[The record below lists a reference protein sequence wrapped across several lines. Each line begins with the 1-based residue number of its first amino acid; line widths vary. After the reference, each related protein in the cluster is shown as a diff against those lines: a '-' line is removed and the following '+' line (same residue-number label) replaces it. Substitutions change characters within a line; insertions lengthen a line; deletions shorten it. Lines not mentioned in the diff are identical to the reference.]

1 MRRNLINIR
10 SRAITNWFIRF
21 YRFLVAFRSVNV
33 WVFDCLIR
41 KYKMLSLVNS
51 WCLRNKLKLACDL
64 KSSKGK
70 LALFRTKDSV
80 LLTHPPVPPQSLYF
94 YFPSTTSTL
103 HRAHTQSL
111 FQYSLVNSKAIP
123 PPSDFCCFLPP
134 PPLFY
139 CFSSSTTTTT
149 FSIFLTP
156 PIIFLPRRLSRR
168 SNRPDSGQKGQNQD
182 KKAKFRPKMPNSN
195 NLSGRK
201 IRKIIGGVK
210 TKEDVVVVK
219 EK

>member
-1 MRRNLINIR
+1 MAYINAITFCLYLINKMRRNLINIR

-80 LLTHPPVPPQSLYF
+80 LPTHPPVPPQSLYF

-103 HRAHTQSL
+103 HRHHIDPSSTLHRAHTQSL
-111 FQYSLVNSKAIP
+111 FQYSLVNSKTIP

-134 PPLFY
+134 PPHFLL
-139 CFSSSTTTTT
+139 FSSSTTTT
-149 FSIFLTP
+149 FLLFFLLQHHHQIFYYFP
-156 PIIFLPRRLSRR
+156 S
-168 SNRPDSGQKGQNQD
+168 
-182 KKAKFRPKMPNSN
+182 
-195 NLSGRK
+195 
-201 IRKIIGGVK
+201 
-210 TKEDVVVVK
+210 
-219 EK
+219 